1 MTLCF
6 CGADIPAT
14 EERCRVCNR
23 THAEARAENAAPCE
37 RVPPGGFAPPGPFAR
52 ATDQAL
58 SPTLEPRTCD
68 WGIYVV

>member
-37 RVPPGGFAPPGPFAR
+37 RVPPGGVRAPRPLCPRHRPGPF
-52 ATDQAL
+52 TD
-58 SPTLEPRTCD
+58 T
-68 WGIYVV
+68 